1 MAIPYTDSG
10 QHGQGIPPF
19 LALHIFVDD
28 PENKY
33 STAHQ
38 TRILATALGAAGVRC
53 DVVGTNKQHITLD
66 SEIGRPGDFITAVV
80 ASFLQS
86 V

>member
-1 MAIPYTDSG
+1 MTTDPNLDLDRRLEAI
-10 QHGQGIPPF
+10 
-19 LALHIFVDD
+19 LMVVDE
-28 PENKY
+28 PQ
-33 STAHQ
+33 SVIA
-38 TRILATALGAAGVRC
+38 LATALGAAGVRC

-66 SEIGRPGDFITAVV
+66 SEIGRPGDFTTAVL